1 MLARFHTILQ
11 QFCKIDSSKLVLV
24 GVSGGPDSQVLL
36 HILRRLDY
44 TVLAAHLDHRLRPES
59 EADLRFVEQTASSL
73 GVRFVSASEDV
84 KAYADE
90 NVLSIEEA
98 ARILRYRFLFNQ
110 ATLNSAQAVIVAH
123 TADDQVETV
132 LMHLLRGSGL
142 SGLQGMAYR
151 SIPNPWSND
160 TPLVRPMLGV
170 WREEIM
176 AYSQENDLSTIE
188 DLSNQD
194 VVFFRNRI
202 RRQLIP
208 YLETYNPGVR
218 RTVWRMSQAL
228 RGDNELLEKLV
239 DVAWQEC
246 KIDQGTAF
254 LAFSARRFSEQDPAV
269 QRRLAR
275 RGYAFLRPGLRDI
288 DFDMVEAVL
297 SFLNQPS
304 ASRRRDLGAG
314 LLISLEGDKLWLT
327 GWEADLP
334 AGDWPQLPP
343 TAGGCKSYPVREN
356 EKLRINDD
364 WVLVSVLV
372 ESVEAALG
380 AALANPDPFQA
391 WLDSDSLEFP
401 LDLRCRLPGERFKP
415 VGMGGRSVK
424 LSDLMTNLKIPR
436 RARRLWPVLTSAAEI
451 AWIPGHRVGHL
462 FRITHS
468 TQKVLHLH
476 LKRAHIDSTGAS

>member
-24 GVSGGPDSQVLL
+24 GVSGGPDSLALL
-36 HILRRLDY
+36 HILSRLDY
-44 TVLAAHLDHRLRPES
+44 PVLTAHLDHRLRPDS
-59 EADLRFVEQTASSL
+59 EIDLRFVEQAAASL
-73 GVRFVSASEDV
+73 GVGFVSGSEDV

-98 ARILRYRFLFNQ
+98 ARILRYRFLFTH
-110 ATLNSAQAVIVAH
+110 AAKNSAQAVMVGH

-142 SGLQGMAYR
+142 AGLQGMDYC
-151 SIPNPWSND
+151 SLPNPWSKD
-160 TPLVRPMLGV
+160 IPLVRPMLGV

-176 AYSQENDLSTIE
+176 AYCQENDLSPIE

-194 VVFFRNRI
+194 IVFYRNRI
-202 RRQLIP
+202 RRRLIP
-208 YLETYNPGVR
+208 YLESYNPGVR

-228 RGDNELLEKLV
+228 RGDNELLEKVV

-246 KIDQGTAF
+246 KIDQGTAY
-254 LAFSARRFSEQDPAV
+254 LAFSASRFSEQDKAV

-275 RGYAFLRPGLRDI
+275 RGFAILRPGLRDI
-288 DFDMVEAVL
+288 DFEMVEAVIN
-297 SFLNQPS
+297 FLKQPS
-304 ASRRRDLGAG
+304 ASRRSDLGAG
-314 LLISLEGDKLWLT
+314 LLISLEGDTLWLA

-334 AGDWPQLPP
+334 AGDWPQLPQQ
-343 TAGGCKSYPVREN
+343 ASGCKNFPVREN

-372 ESVEAALG
+372 EPVEAALST
-380 AALANPDPFQA
+380 ALANPDPFQA
-391 WLDSDSLEFP
+391 WLDHNVLEFP
-401 LDLRCRLPGERFKP
+401 LDLRCRLSGERFKP

-424 LSDLMTNLKIPR
+424 LSDLMINLKIPR
-436 RARRLWPVLTSAAEI
+436 RARRLWPILASSAEI
-451 AWIPGHRVGHL
+451 AWIPGHRVGHR

-468 TQKVLHLH
+468 TNKVLHLH
-476 LKRAHIDSTGAS
+476 LKREHIDTTGAS